1 MVTVER
7 NRRRSRLRAA
17 GHSLTEYR
25 HYALHGF
32 LLSLAA
38 LAIVTAT
45 AGRAVNLTPS
55 ASASLAKPVAETSAG
70 YLRPPVLLST
80 VPSVLAR
87 HQAEVDATSRPS
99 VAAAAEAAAT
109 QAPEPQ
115 VTPQPTAAP
124 QPAYFTYTIQPGDTV
139 SSIAAQFGID
149 QNYILWNNPHVS
161 TDPNLLI
168 VGGTLVV
175 PSTNG
180 LVYNVTLGDS
190 LNGIASNYGIDV
202 NSIISFAPNGI
213 TKPDAVVEGMV
224 LVLPGAKL
232 AAPAAPAAANPAA
245 AAPAPAAVEP
255 ASASDPAPAPVAS
268 SGYIWPVRGNIST
281 YFSGYHPGIDIDGYG
296 NYGAPIL
303 AASSGTV
310 VLTAWDDDGYGYHVI
325 VQNDDGT
332 TMQYAHLSDIYVTQG
347 QYIGQ
352 GATVGALGSTGY
364 STGPHLM
371 FNMYIGGVPVDPLA
385 YLP

>member
-1 MVTVER
+1 M
-7 NRRRSRLRAA
+7 RAA
-17 GHSLTEYR
+17 RHSLIEYR

-32 LLSLAA
+32 LLSLAV
-38 LAIVTAT
+38 LAIVTT
-45 AGRAVNLTPS
+45 IAGRAVNLTAS
-55 ASASLAKPVAETSAG
+55 ASSSLAKPVAETSAG
-70 YLRPPVLLST
+70 YLRAPVILST

-87 HQAEVDATSRPS
+87 HEAEVGATSAPS
-99 VAAAAEAAAT
+99 VAAAAAAAAPT

-115 VTPQPTAAP
+115 ATPQATAAP

-139 SSIAAQFGID
+139 SSIAAQFGIAAS
-149 QNYILWNNPHVS
+149 YIIWNNPLVS

-180 LVYNVTLGDS
+180 LVYHVTLGDS
-190 LNGIASNYGIDV
+190 LNGIAGTYGIDV
-202 NSIISFAPNGI
+202 NSIVNFAPNGV
-213 TKPDAVVEGMV
+213 TSPDTVAEGMV

-232 AAPAAPAAANPAA
+232 AAPATPAPAAIPAPAVPVPAA
-245 AAPAPAAVEP
+245 AEPAPAPAQ
-255 ASASDPAPAPVAS
+255 APAPS
-268 SGYIWPVRGNIST
+268 SGYIWPIRGNITT
-281 YFSGYHPGIDIDGYG
+281 YFSGSHPGIDIDGYG

-303 AASSGTV
+303 AAASGTV
-310 VLTAWDDDGYGYHVI
+310 VLTAWDDYGYGYHVI

-347 QYIGQ
+347 QYVGQ
-352 GATVGALGSTGY
+352 GASVGALGSTGY

-371 FNMYIGGVPVDPLA
+371 FNMYVNGVAVDPLA

>member
-1 MVTVER
+1 
-7 NRRRSRLRAA
+7 LRAA

-32 LLSLAA
+32 LLSLAV
-38 LAIVTAT
+38 LAIVTT
-45 AGRAVNLTPS
+45 IAGRAVNLTPS

-87 HQAEVDATSRPS
+87 HQAEVDATSAPS

-109 QAPEPQ
+109 QAPAPQ
-115 VTPQPTAAP
+115 VTPQPAAAP
-124 QPAYFTYTIQPGDTV
+124 QPPYFTYTVQPGDTV
-139 SSIAAQFGID
+139 SSIASQFGID

-161 TDPNLLI
+161 TDPNMLI

-190 LNGIASNYGIDV
+190 LNGIASSYGIDV
-202 NSIISFAPNGI
+202 NSIVSFAPNGI
-213 TKPDAVVEGMV
+213 TTPDTVVEGMV

-232 AAPAAPAAANPAA
+232 AAPAPPPAAKPAPAVPV
-245 AAPAPAAVEP
+245 PAAVEP
-255 ASASDPAPAPVAS
+255 APPPDPAPAPVAS
-268 SGYIWPVRGNIST
+268 SGYIWPVRGNITT

-303 AASSGTV
+303 AAASGTV
-310 VLTAWDDDGYGYHVI
+310 VLTAWDDYGYGYHVI

-347 QYIGQ
+347 QYVGQ
-352 GATVGALGSTGY
+352 GAAVGALGSTGY

-371 FNMYIGGVPVDPLA
+371 FNMYLGGVPVDPLA

>member
-1 MVTVER
+1 M
-7 NRRRSRLRAA
+7 
-17 GHSLTEYR
+17 
-25 HYALHGF
+25 
-32 LLSLAA
+32 
-38 LAIVTAT
+38 
-45 AGRAVNLTPS
+45 
-55 ASASLAKPVAETSAG
+55 
-70 YLRPPVLLST
+70 
-80 VPSVLAR
+80 
-87 HQAEVDATSRPS
+87 DATSAPS

-109 QAPEPQ
+109 QAPEAQ

-161 TDPNLLI
+161 TDPNMLI

-190 LNGIASNYGIDV
+190 LNGIAGSYGIDV
-202 NSIISFAPNGI
+202 NSIVSFAPNGI
-213 TKPDAVVEGMV
+213 TRPDTVVEGMV

-232 AAPAAPAAANPAA
+232 AAPAAPAPAANPAPA
-245 AAPAPAAVEP
+245 VPVPAAAEAAPAP
-255 ASASDPAPAPVAS
+255 DLAPAPVAS
-268 SGYIWPVRGNIST
+268 SGYIWPVTGNITT

-303 AASSGTV
+303 SAASGTV
-310 VLTAWDDDGYGYHVI
+310 VLTAWDDYGYGYHVI

-347 QYIGQ
+347 QYVGQ
-352 GATVGALGSTGY
+352 GEAVGALGSTGY
-364 STGPHLM
+364 STGAHLM
-371 FNMYIGGVPVDPLA
+371 FNMYIGGVAVDPLA